1 MDFNYWDLGQQ
12 SEGAV
17 VRVSLEGNAANVKLM
32 DYSNYRWYQS
42 GQRHNYYGG
51 ALHVLPGGAAG
62 TEQRSL
68 VRNHRLRRTVRSWTG
83 RCRGSQRVKGM

>member
-1 MDFNYWDLGQQ
+1 VDFNYWDLGQQ

-32 DYSNYRWYQS
+32 DYSNYLWYQS

-51 ALHVLPGGAAG
+51 HYTSSPVVLRVPNSGHWFVTIDYGGLSGRGRAAVEALSG
-62 TEQRSL
+62 
-68 VRNHRLRRTVRSWTG
+68 
-83 RCRGSQRVKGM
+83 